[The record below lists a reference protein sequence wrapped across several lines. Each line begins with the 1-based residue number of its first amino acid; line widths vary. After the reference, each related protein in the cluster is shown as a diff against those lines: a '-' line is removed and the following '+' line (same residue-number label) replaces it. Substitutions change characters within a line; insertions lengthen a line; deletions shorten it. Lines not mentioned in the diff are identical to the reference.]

1 MRSTFKTRQ
10 IFNDYA
16 KNDLNKTL
24 DEQVLNLF
32 LVESTDS
39 EYSEPEWDEFDL
51 LEWRHM
57 SNCFRRWIISIQQF
71 EIWITQI
78 EYTIE

>member
-24 DEQVLNLF
+24 DEQVLNLI

-51 LEWRHM
+51 LE
-57 SNCFRRWIISIQQF
+57 
-71 EIWITQI
+71 
-78 EYTIE
+78 